1 MKKML
6 SKIRSMLGGRY
17 FIHKKVLELVE
28 LNSGDSLL
36 DIGCGRGEVLE
47 LIHAKFG
54 NKVSLTGVDVSPDT
68 IWLAKESEFRTDKD
82 SNIKF
87 KVASAE
93 DLPFPDNSFD
103 FAVSVIMAHH
113 LNNAQKLKMV
123 GEAKRVLKPGGKL
136 LISDIGRP
144 KNIFGQL
151 ASWISCNQF
160 YTKNNME
167 VIESAL
173 KENNMEVVKF
183 ERQLGF
189 LEHFLTKK

>member
-1 MKKML
+1 
-6 SKIRSMLGGRY
+6 MLGGRY